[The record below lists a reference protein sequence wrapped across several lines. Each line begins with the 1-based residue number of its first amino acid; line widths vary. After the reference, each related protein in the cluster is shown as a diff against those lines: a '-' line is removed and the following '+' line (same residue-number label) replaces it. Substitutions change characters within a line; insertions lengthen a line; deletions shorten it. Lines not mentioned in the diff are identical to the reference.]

1 MDINGIQKLTLLD
14 YPGKVACTVFIA
26 GCDLRCPF
34 CHNSEL
40 WTGSAPAVM
49 DDAELLDFLRKRK
62 GMLEGVCIT
71 GGEPTLRKELYD
83 LLRDIKALG
92 YSVKL
97 DSNGFHPGALK
108 RLVSDGLVDY
118 IAMDIKNDPARYAVT
133 SGLEELDLNPV
144 YESIALLKESGV
156 GYEFRTT
163 VVKELHDA
171 DSFVNIGRMIEGA
184 ERYYLQPFT
193 DRDTV
198 RFAGFH
204 APEKDEMTAYLN
216 AVKPF
221 VKHAEIRGMD

>member
-1 MDINGIQKLTLLD
+1 MDLNGIQKLTLLD
-14 YPGKVACTVFIA
+14 YPGKVACTVFLS

-40 WTGSAPAVM
+40 WGPNAPAVM
-49 DDAELLDFLRKRK
+49 DDLEFYAFLDKRR

-71 GGEPTLRKELYD
+71 GGEPTLRKELYGF
-83 LLRDIKALG
+83 IKGIKERG

-97 DSNGFHPGALK
+97 DSNGFRPEVLEGLIK
-108 RLVSDGLVDY
+108 DKLVDY

-133 SGLEELDLNPV
+133 SGLDRLDLAPV
-144 YESIALLKESGV
+144 YGSIKLLMESGV

-163 VVKELHDA
+163 VVKELHDT
-171 DSFVNIGRMIEGA
+171 DSFVNIGRMIDGA

-198 RFAGFH
+198 RFSGFH
-204 APEKDEMTAYLN
+204 APDADEMKTYLE
-216 AVKPF
+216 AVKPH
-221 VKHAEIRGMD
+221 VKFAAIRGME